1 MGTLGTIW
9 EEPLMELFLRP
20 LADVNDVTWSII
32 WCMVIL
38 LAGVTYYI
46 VYIMR
51 MAFDE
56 LDDGGS
62 NQPEGRGSGS
72 TDSTADTQD

>member
-1 MGTLGTIW
+1 MGGNIGNHLVMNLI
-9 EEPLMELFLRP
+9 LRP
-20 LADVNDVTWSII
+20 LDSVTDPVWSVII
-32 WCMVIL
+32 SLIIL

-56 LDDGGS
+56 LKD
-62 NQPEGRGSGS
+62 E
-72 TDSTADTQD
+72 

>member
-1 MGTLGTIW
+1 MNLILK
-9 EEPLMELFLRP
+9 PLENP
-20 LADVNDVTWSII
+20 NDPVWSVIISII
-32 WCMVIL
+32 IL

-56 LDDGGS
+56 MKD
-62 NQPEGRGSGS
+62 E
-72 TDSTADTQD
+72 